1 MREYFNGVKAEWK
14 KIIWPSKNDM
24 VKKTTAV
31 VAVSVVLGTII
42 SIADMGFQNIINFL
56 TGLL

>member
-42 SIADMGFQNIINFL
+42 SVADMGFQNIINFL